1 VRVPAL
7 VLLGAAAACATTPPE
22 IGEPGAKVSDPKA
35 EASYQEALA
44 RVTQHR
50 EVYSALDTKFFC
62 AATYQSADFREA
74 RVRRQAMFQL
84 WPGEKLDQA
93 LAQERTEAAQ
103 TYEVVFGILL
113 VDRRFDDFETR
124 NTAWRLS
131 LATDQGEVT
140 PTVIRRIGRA
150 TEGLRAYYPYM
161 GDFWVAYA
169 VQFPLVVGGKPLV
182 GPATRALTF
191 RMGSALGQAEMS
203 FPLEPV
209 QPPGPTPT
217 PTAAAP
223 RAPAAR

>member
-1 VRVPAL
+1 M
-7 VLLGAAAACATTPPE
+7 
-22 IGEPGAKVSDPKA
+22 
-35 EASYQEALA
+35 
-44 RVTQHR
+44 TQHR
-50 EVYSALDTKFFC
+50 EVYSELTPVLC

-93 LAQERTEAAQ
+93 LVLERAEAAR

-113 VDRRFDDFETR
+113 VDRRFDDFETK
-124 NTAWRLS
+124 NTQWRLS

-140 PTVIRRIGRA
+140 PTVVRRVGRA
-150 TEGLRAYYPYM
+150 TQALRAYYPYM

-169 VQFPLVVGGKPLV
+169 VQFPLAVGGKPLV

-203 FPLEPV
+203 FPLEPG
-209 QPPGPTPT
+209 QPPVPAPAPTPTPT

-223 RAPAAR
+223 TPAAR